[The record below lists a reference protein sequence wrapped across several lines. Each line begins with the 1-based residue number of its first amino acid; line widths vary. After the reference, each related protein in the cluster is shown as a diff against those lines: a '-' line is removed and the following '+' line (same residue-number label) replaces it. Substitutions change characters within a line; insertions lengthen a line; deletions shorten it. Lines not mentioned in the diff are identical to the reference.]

1 MGTDGHV
8 QDVHVLNG
16 CSTRS
21 FGDGFGITD
30 ALTGRRSIRRCGNWI
45 DRWPAGLIGNTRS
58 CAGICAGQPTGSRVS
73 RDAIRSCGRTGRWAC
88 GVAPWREPYELRG
101 SSTVLREARG
111 EIPRAY
117 SPGGGVS
124 APGGSRALSER
135 VSGAAGEVRTGAAP
149 RQDAADRVREVR
161 TGEPESAGRRRT
173 GKLHVSGVHA
183 RVR

>member
-88 GVAPWREPYELRG
+88 GVAPWREPCERRR
-101 SSTVLREARG
+101 SSTVVRERRG
-111 EIPRAY
+111 EIPRRY
-117 SPGGGVS
+117 SPCGGLRK
-124 APGGSRALSER
+124 PGGSGVERESPRPHVPGLHALLWEASER
-135 VSGAAGEVRTGAAP
+135 PELHRLAQNGQQADGGKAASVKS
-149 RQDAADRVREVR
+149 RVD
-161 TGEPESAGRRRT
+161 TPQA
-173 GKLHVSGVHA
+173 
-183 RVR
+183 